1 MPSSPSNHAGFPSR
15 SSHSIKTRRASS
27 SESKRPM
34 WKRRFL
40 RKVSSSHPV
49 RLWGRRK
56 CSTAMGKTVSHLA
69 YSQRSARALSS
80 LVCAVVVCVVW
91 IVAVIVLVVG
101 IVADIVA
108 NSASATASDSDSATV
123 VVVVVAVFVFVAAAV
138 AAAVADPA
146 SIGNGTFPSPS
157 LALSLRLLHRIGA
170 NTPAHTVATFARQT
184 SVIFPHACLAS
195 QNLTAERSNRNVS
208 RNDSG
213 IDSGNTRASSAAMAI
228 CASPASCPSA
238 SP

>member
-80 LVCAVVVCVVW
+80 LVCAVVECVVW

-138 AAAVADPA
+138 ADPA

-157 LALSLRLLHRIGA
+157 LALSLRLLHRIGDR
-170 NTPAHTVATFARQT
+170 NPARQN

-195 QNLTAERSNRNVS
+195 KNLTAEQSNRHVN
-208 RNDSG
+208 RNNS
-213 IDSGNTRASSAAMAI
+213 
-228 CASPASCPSA
+228 
-238 SP
+238 